1 MIAYLCLHVNVYNLH
16 NKYTLTLFI
25 LSIALYT
32 LTCYHIFTTK
42 EHRDTRQA
50 TGREGKKMVK
60 TIHVKNVSMIWTEEY
75 DIVLEWDES
84 GRIVRQERA
93 DYQRYRTSI

>member
-1 MIAYLCLHVNVYNLH
+1 MVKPCYIILTR
-16 NKYTLTLFI
+16 NKP
-25 LSIALYT
+25 
-32 LTCYHIFTTK
+32 
-42 EHRDTRQA
+42 RQA

-75 DIVLEWDES
+75 DIVREWDES

>member
-1 MIAYLCLHVNVYNLH
+1 M
-16 NKYTLTLFI
+16 FI
-25 LSIALYT
+25 LSIDNHYSMIYNLVT
-32 LTCYHIFTTK
+32 SK
-42 EHRDTRQA
+42 EHDKQGGATRQA
-50 TGREGKKMVK
+50 TGREEKKMVK

-75 DIVLEWDES
+75 DIVREWDES

>member
-1 MIAYLCLHVNVYNLH
+1 M
-16 NKYTLTLFI
+16 FI
-25 LSIALYT
+25 LSIDNHYSMIYNLVT
-32 LTCYHIFTTK
+32 SK
-42 EHRDTRQA
+42 EHDKQGGATRQA
-50 TGREGKKMVK
+50 TGREDKKMVK

-75 DIVLEWDES
+75 DIVREWDES

>member
-1 MIAYLCLHVNVYNLH
+1 
-16 NKYTLTLFI
+16 
-25 LSIALYT
+25 
-32 LTCYHIFTTK
+32 
-42 EHRDTRQA
+42 
-50 TGREGKKMVK
+50 MVK

-75 DIVLEWDES
+75 DIVREWDEI

>member
-1 MIAYLCLHVNVYNLH
+1 MYILHILH
-16 NKYTLTLFI
+16 GLTLC
-25 LSIALYT
+25 ALPIEYT
-32 LTCYHIFTTK
+32 VKQCYHIVTSK
-42 EHRDTRQA
+42 EHDKQGGATRQA
-50 TGREGKKMVK
+50 TGREEKKMVK

-75 DIVLEWDES
+75 DIVREWDES

>member
-1 MIAYLCLHVNVYNLH
+1 MVKPYYN
-16 NKYTLTLFI
+16 I
-25 LSIALYT
+25 V
-32 LTCYHIFTTK
+32 TTK
-42 EHRDTRQA
+42 EHDKQGGATRQA

-75 DIVLEWDES
+75 DIVREWDES